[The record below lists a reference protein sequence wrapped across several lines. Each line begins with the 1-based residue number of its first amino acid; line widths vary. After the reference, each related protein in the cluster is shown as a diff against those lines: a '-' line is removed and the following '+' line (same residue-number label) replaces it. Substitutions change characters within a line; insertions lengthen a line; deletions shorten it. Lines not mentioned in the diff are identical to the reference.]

1 MKPETCAQWEQAL
14 SHFSNAEKL
23 LRDEKLEEAGREAV
37 RAFVLAISAVEIL
50 SDELGMAEL
59 SEIAKNALF
68 EGSDRAGRHYT
79 PKETIEWARRILK
92 RLSHELPPDT
102 FRPLR

>member
-1 MKPETCAQWEQAL
+1 MKRETCAQWEQAL

-23 LRDEKLEEAGREAV
+23 LRDKKFEEASREAV
-37 RAFVLAISAVEIL
+37 PAFVLAISAVEIL
-50 SDELGMAEL
+50 SGELGIDEL

-68 EGSDRAGRHYT
+68 EGFERAGRNYP
-79 PKETIEWARRILK
+79 PKDTVEWVRRTLK
-92 RLSHELPPDT
+92 RLSDGLPPDT